1 MTGLKKVVTL
11 RTVIATSAG
20 MAMAT
25 SCYAAGVK
33 VAVLVA
39 GQSAWISILVAGIM
53 CILSSMCF
61 SELNGMY
68 PSAAGIRLF
77 IERAFGEKAAI
88 TIGAFYLGCAIA
100 MVGPETH
107 ILSSVIG
114 TVLPGVPP
122 FVWVLVFLGVIALIN
137 MRGVVLAGLAQDIM
151 TYTMLSFMI
160 VIGLYA
166 IKTSGVSVP
175 QMLNTGGITNVFQ
188 AAAIG
193 VFLYVGFEWVTPLA
207 EEVTDSKIIPKGMMI
222 AIGLLCITYA
232 IFITG
237 MIAVVSKETLAVSN
251 IPHIIFGNALF
262 GKAGIYVFVVM
273 SCLASMT
280 SYNAGFLNFSRFIY
294 AMGRDNVLPRVFS
307 KISNRYATPWF
318 AILFAFTLSLLIS
331 IYCHITGK
339 YMRLI
344 LVAAAIEVI
353 IYTVMALSV
362 IRLRFTMRDT
372 DRPYRVPGGLI
383 IPIISVVFF
392 MILLLGIY
400 AEDITVLFIMA
411 VVFVVCLI
419 YTLLVPPRLRSAYE
433 KRMAQ
438 RVPRRRRP
446 GGAGSKQ
453 T

>member
-33 VAVLVA
+33 VAILVA
-39 GQSAWISILVAGIM
+39 GQSAWIAILVAGIM

-107 ILSSVIG
+107 ILSSVIS

-122 FVWVLVFLGVIALIN
+122 FVWVVIFLGMIALIN
-137 MRGVVLAGLAQDIM
+137 LRGVVLAGLAQDIM
-151 TYTMLSFMI
+151 TYTMLIFMI
-160 VIGLYA
+160 VIGVYA

-188 AAAIG
+188 AAAVG

-222 AIGLLCITYA
+222 AIGLLCISYA

-251 IPHIIFGNALF
+251 IPHIIFGNAMF
-262 GKAGIYVFVVM
+262 GRAGVYVFVVM
-273 SCLASMT
+273 SCLASLT

-307 KISNRYATPWF
+307 RISNRYATPWF
-318 AILFAFTLSLLIS
+318 AILFAFSLSLLIS
-331 IYCHITGK
+331 IYCHLTGK

-362 IRLRFTMRDT
+362 IRLRFTMRDVN
-372 DRPYRVPGGLI
+372 RPYRVPGGI
-383 IPIISVVFF
+383 TIPIIAVVFF
-392 MILLLGIY
+392 LILLVGIY
-400 AEDITVLFIMA
+400 SEDITVLFIMA
-411 VVFVVCLI
+411 GVFVVCLI

-438 RVPRRRRP
+438 RAPRRRRP
-446 GGAGSKQ
+446 GGAK
-453 T
+453 

>member
-39 GQSAWISILVAGIM
+39 GQSAWISIFVAGIM

-107 ILSSVIG
+107 ILSSVIA
-114 TVLPGVPP
+114 TVLPGVAP
-122 FVWVLVFLGVIALIN
+122 FVWVVVFLGLIALIN
-137 MRGVVLAGLAQDIM
+137 LRGVVLAGMAQDIM
-151 TYTMLSFMI
+151 TYTMLAFMI
-160 VIGLYA
+160 VIGVYA
-166 IKTSGVSVP
+166 IKTGGVTVP
-175 QMLNTGGITNVFQ
+175 QLLNTGGVVNVFQ
-188 AAAIG
+188 AAAVG

-207 EEVTDSKIIPKGMMI
+207 EEVTDSRMIPKGMMI

-237 MIAVVSKETLAVSN
+237 MTAVVPKETLALSN

-262 GKAGIYVFVVM
+262 GQAGIYLFVVM
-273 SCLASMT
+273 SCLASLT

-307 KISNRYATPWF
+307 KISDRFATPWF

-331 IYCHITGK
+331 IYCHLTGR

-372 DRPYRVPGGLI
+372 KRPYRIPGGLI

-392 MILLLGIY
+392 LILLVGIY
-400 AEDITVLFIMA
+400 TEDISVLFIMA
-411 VVFVVCLI
+411 GVFIVCLI

-446 GGAGSKQ
+446 GSAD
-453 T
+453 

>member
-1 MTGLKKVVTL
+1 MTGLRKVVRL

-25 SCYAAGVK
+25 SCYAAGIK

-53 CILSSMCF
+53 CILSAMCF

-107 ILSSVIG
+107 ILSSVIA
-114 TVLPGVPP
+114 TVLPGVPS
-122 FVWVLVFLGVIALIN
+122 FTWVVVFLGIIALVN
-137 MRGVVLAGLAQDIM
+137 LRGVVIAGIAEDIM
-151 TYTMLSFMI
+151 TYSMLTFML
-160 VIGLYA
+160 VVGVYA
-166 IKTSGVSVP
+166 IKTAGVSAP
-175 QMLNTGGITNVFQ
+175 ELIHTGGITNVFQ
-188 AAAIG
+188 AAAVG

-207 EEVTDSKIIPKGMMI
+207 EEVTDSKMIPKGMMI
-222 AIGLLCITYA
+222 AIGLLCITYV

-237 MIAVVSKETLAVSN
+237 MTAVVPKETLAVSKV
-251 IPHIIFGNALF
+251 PHIIFGNALF
-262 GKAGIYVFVVM
+262 GKAGIYAFVAM
-273 SCLASMT
+273 SCLASLT
-280 SYNAGFLNFSRFIY
+280 SYNAGFLNFSRFMY
-294 AMGRDNVLPRVFS
+294 AMGRDNVLPRIFS
-307 KISNRYATPWF
+307 RISDRYATPWF
-318 AILFAFTLSLLIS
+318 AILFAFTLSLIIS
-331 IYCHITGK
+331 VYCHLTGK

-362 IRLRFTMRDT
+362 IRLRFTMRDAA
-372 DRPYRVPGGLI
+372 RPYRVPGGLI
-383 IPIISVVFF
+383 IPIISVFF
-392 MILLLGIY
+392 FLTLLVGIY
-400 AEDITVLFIMA
+400 TEDIYVLFIM
-411 VVFVVCLI
+411 VGVFIVCLL
-419 YTLLVPPRLRSAYE
+419 YTLAVPPRLRAAYE
-433 KRMAQ
+433 KKIAQ

-446 GGAGSKQ
+446 GGE

>member
-39 GQSAWISILVAGIM
+39 GQSAWVSILVAGIM

-137 MRGVVLAGLAQDIM
+137 LRGVVLAGLAQDIM

-160 VIGLYA
+160 VIGIYA

-188 AAAIG
+188 AAAVG

-307 KISNRYATPWF
+307 KISNRYATPLF

-331 IYCHITGK
+331 IYCHLSGK

-411 VVFVVCLI
+411 GVFVVCLI

-433 KRMAQ
+433 KRMEQ

>member
-33 VAVLVA
+33 MAVLVA
-39 GQSAWISILVAGIM
+39 GQSAWIAILVAGIM

-107 ILSSVIG
+107 ILSSVIA

-122 FVWVLVFLGVIALIN
+122 FVWVVFFLGVIALIN
-137 MRGVVLAGLAQDIM
+137 IRGVVIAGLAEDIM
-151 TYTMLSFMI
+151 TYTMLTFMI
-160 VIGLYA
+160 VVGIYA
-166 IKTSGVSVP
+166 IKTAGVSAP
-175 QMLNTGGITNVFQ
+175 ELLNTGGMTNVFQ
-188 AAAIG
+188 AAAVG

-237 MIAVVSKETLAVSN
+237 MTAVVPKEILAVSN

-262 GKAGIYVFVVM
+262 GRAGVYSFVVM
-273 SCLASMT
+273 SCLASLT

-294 AMGRDNVLPRVFS
+294 AMGRDNVLPRIFS
-307 KISNRYATPWF
+307 RISNRYATPSF
-318 AILFAFTLSLLIS
+318 AILFAFSLSLLIS
-331 IYCHITGK
+331 VYCHLTGK

-353 IYTVMALSV
+353 IYTVMALAV
-362 IRLRFTMRDT
+362 IRLRFTMRDAK
-372 DRPYRVPGGLI
+372 RPYRVPGGLF
-383 IPIISVVFF
+383 IPIIAILFF
-392 MILLLGIY
+392 LILLVGIY
-400 AEDITVLFIMA
+400 SEDITVLFIMA
-411 VVFVVCLI
+411 GVFVVCLI
-419 YTLLVPPRLRSAYE
+419 YTLVVPPRLRSAYE
-433 KRMAQ
+433 KRMAN

-446 GGAGSKQ
+446 GGAN
-453 T
+453 

>member
-1 MTGLKKVVTL
+1 MSGLKKVVTL

-33 VAVLVA
+33 VAILVA

-53 CILSSMCF
+53 CILASMCF

-107 ILSSVIG
+107 ILSGVIA
-114 TVLPGVPP
+114 TVLPGIPP
-122 FVWVLVFLGVIALIN
+122 FTWVVVFLGLIALLN
-137 MRGVVLAGLAQDIM
+137 VRGVVIAGLAEDIM
-151 TYTMLSFMI
+151 TYTMLTFMI
-160 VIGLYA
+160 AVGIYA
-166 IKTSGVSVP
+166 ITTSGVSVP
-175 QMLNTGGITNVFQ
+175 ELFNTGGVTNVFQ
-188 AAAIG
+188 AAAVG

-207 EEVTDSKIIPKGMMI
+207 EEVTESSMIPKGMMI
-222 AIGLLCITYA
+222 AIGLLCISYV

-237 MIAVVSKETLAVSN
+237 MTAVVPKETLAVSK

-262 GKAGIYVFVVM
+262 GKVGIYSFVVM
-273 SCLASMT
+273 SCLASLT
-280 SYNAGFLNFSRFIY
+280 SYNAGFLNFSRFMY
-294 AMGRDNVLPRVFS
+294 AMGRDNVLPRIFS
-307 KISNRYATPWF
+307 RISDRYATPWF
-318 AILFAFTLSLLIS
+318 AILFAFTLAFLIS
-331 IYCHITGK
+331 IYCHLTGK

-353 IYTVMALSV
+353 IYTVMAFSV
-362 IRLRFTMRDT
+362 IRLRFTMRGAA
-372 DRPYRVPGGLI
+372 RPYRVPGGLV
-383 IPIISVVFF
+383 IPIIAIVFF
-392 MILLLGIY
+392 LVLLVGIY
-400 AEDITVLFIMA
+400 VEDIAVLFIM
-411 VVFVVCLI
+411 VGVFLFCLI

-433 KRMAQ
+433 KRMAG
-438 RVPRRRRP
+438 RAPRRRRP
-446 GGAGSKQ
+446 GV
-453 T
+453 TD